1 VAPERRIA
9 VGGMD
14 PTTHRLDD
22 ELQRKARGAMSSS
35 SPTKASGVPTREY
48 ATNLAHDRRVK
59 RSGVLSKPVAAK
71 SSTDSRGPH
80 GANRKE
86 TLSSIGPHP

>member
-1 VAPERRIA
+1 
-9 VGGMD
+9 MD

-22 ELQRKARGAMSSS
+22 ELQRKARSAMSSS
-35 SPTKASGVPTREY
+35 SPTKARRVPTREY
-48 ATNLAHDRRVK
+48 ADDAHDRRVK
-59 RSGVLSKPVAAK
+59 RGGVLSKPVAAK

-86 TLSSIGPHP
+86 TLQSIGPHP